1 MELKQHKYVAWTL
14 KKLKDI
20 PQVNTYLSKGEIRD
34 IEVVSSVL
42 PFKVN
47 NFVVN
52 ELIDWTNVPND
63 PIFQLTFPQR
73 DMLTEEHYK
82 LVDEALSNNMGKLE
96 FTKLVK
102 NIRNQ
107 LNPHSSA
114 QVDNIPML
122 GDQKLTGIQHKYRE
136 TALFFPTNSQT
147 CHAYCTFCFRWPQ
160 FVDSDAIKFAM
171 KETDLLVAYLE
182 EHKEITDL
190 LMTGGDPL
198 VMSAKMLARYLDP
211 ILERPVG
218 GLQNIRLGTKALA
231 YWPYKFLTDKDAD
244 DMLRLFDRVIA
255 SGYNL
260 SVMAHFNH
268 PNELKVEAVQ
278 KAIKRILA
286 TGAQIRTQSPIM
298 NHINNDVEAWKEM
311 WKLQVKLGCV
321 PYYMFIARET
331 GAQSYFAVSLKD
343 AMNIFQEAYRSV
355 TGIARTVKGPVMS
368 ANPGKVQ
375 VLGVNEIQGE
385 KVYNLRFTQARNP
398 EWVGT
403 PFFAKY
409 NPDAVWLNDLEPA
422 FGEKRFFFEKAL
434 SLNQL

>member
-1 MELKQHKYVAWTL
+1 
-14 KKLKDI
+14 
-20 PQVNTYLSKGEIRD
+20 
-34 IEVVSSVL
+34 
-42 PFKVN
+42 
-47 NFVVN
+47 
-52 ELIDWTNVPND
+52 
-63 PIFQLTFPQR
+63 
-73 DMLTEEHYK
+73 
-82 LVDEALSNNMGKLE
+82 
-96 FTKLVK
+96 
-102 NIRNQ
+102 
-107 LNPHSSA
+107 
-114 QVDNIPML
+114 
-122 GDQKLTGIQHKYRE
+122 
-136 TALFFPTNSQT
+136 
-147 CHAYCTFCFRWPQ
+147 
-160 FVDSDAIKFAM
+160 
-171 KETDLLVAYLE
+171 
-182 EHKEITDL
+182 
-190 LMTGGDPL
+190 
-198 VMSAKMLARYLDP
+198 
-211 ILERPVG
+211 
-218 GLQNIRLGTKALA
+218 
-231 YWPYKFLTDKDAD
+231 
-244 DMLRLFDRVIA
+244 
-255 SGYNL
+255 
-260 SVMAHFNH
+260 
-268 PNELKVEAVQ
+268 
-278 KAIKRILA
+278 
-286 TGAQIRTQSPIM
+286 M